1 MEVERQIV
9 DRKRQKLEL
18 KSREVKQ
25 NNEKLVNQLAFI
37 NEDSSKAEEMIEEEL
52 EIRKER
58 DEESEMEGI
67 SRYRMYQIEALQKN
81 I

>member
-1 MEVERQIV
+1 M
-9 DRKRQKLEL
+9 
-18 KSREVKQ
+18 
-25 NNEKLVNQLAFI
+25 VNQLAFI

>member
-67 SRYRMYQIEALQKN
+67 SRYRMYQVEALQKN